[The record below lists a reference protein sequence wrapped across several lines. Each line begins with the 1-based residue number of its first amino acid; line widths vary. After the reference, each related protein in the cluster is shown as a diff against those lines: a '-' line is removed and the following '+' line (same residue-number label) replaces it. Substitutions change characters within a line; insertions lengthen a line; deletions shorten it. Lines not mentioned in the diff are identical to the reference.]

1 MDVDDATVTFV
12 MGKKFSLIW
21 ITSQVVVN
29 KLSIHRKKIQVQ
41 LTAVKKWKVPGK
53 LYNYGK
59 TPNLEEKKRF
69 TKDHGGFQQQSPQR
83 LVDINEH
90 VDSQNDRQMMRLNA
104 ISVEYYLMR

>member
-12 MGKKFSLIW
+12 MGKKISLIW
-21 ITSQVVVN
+21 ITSQVVN

-83 LVDINEH
+83 WAVGYEHMNSRNE
-90 VDSQNDRQMMRLNA
+90 QWMMRLKA
-104 ISVEYYLMR
+104 IEAEYYSIKI